1 VIEISV
7 GNLRFNAEARGE
19 PNAPL
24 VLMLHGFPQTGYA
37 WRKQLDPLARAGY
50 FAVAPDQRGYSAGAR
65 PLEQA
70 EYATERLLADVL
82 GMARSLGHERFHVVG
97 HDWGGQ
103 LAWLLAGAHPQRILS
118 LCALSRPHP
127 AAFAAAFETDHA
139 QAERSKHHRAFRN
152 PETADLLLADDA
164 RRLRRSMRDQN
175 VADSAIDA
183 YLRVLGERSALEAAL
198 NWYRAAEIL
207 AIAHANPINV
217 PTMYIWGDGDSSV
230 GRAAAEG
237 SADYVAGPYRFEE
250 LPNVGHFVTDQAGDR
265 VTGLLL
271 SFLGELDDS

>member
-7 GNLRFNAEARGE
+7 GNLRFKAEARGE

-183 YLRVLGERSALEAAL
+183 YLRVLG
-198 NWYRAAEIL
+198 
-207 AIAHANPINV
+207 INV